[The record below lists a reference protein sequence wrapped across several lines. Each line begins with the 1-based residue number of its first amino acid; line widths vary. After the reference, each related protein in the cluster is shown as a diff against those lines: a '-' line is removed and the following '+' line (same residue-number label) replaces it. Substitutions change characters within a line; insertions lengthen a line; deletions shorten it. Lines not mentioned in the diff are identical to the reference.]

1 MNEEKEM
8 HVAREA
14 VSSTKSCK
22 KRTTRNTRK
31 PHPKSHDRKL
41 PNGKREPI
49 AWDRPTATRP
59 LALRGAGVLLLRF
72 SGAAGGVLPRRTR
85 RHRTPE
91 EAAAMSVTAVRQTE
105 MNRVLERRRV
115 DWFMGL
121 RTDEKN
127 ERKI

>member
-49 AWDRPTATRP
+49 AWDRPTATSP
-59 LALRGAGVLLLRF
+59 LALSGGAGVLLLLG
-72 SGAAGGVLPRRTR
+72 SSGVLLVVCFREEPR
-85 RHRTPE
+85 RTPE
-91 EAAAMSVTAVRQTE
+91 EHQKGGRRHVRYC
-105 MNRVLERRRV
+105 R
-115 DWFMGL
+115 
-121 RTDEKN
+121 
-127 ERKI
+127 